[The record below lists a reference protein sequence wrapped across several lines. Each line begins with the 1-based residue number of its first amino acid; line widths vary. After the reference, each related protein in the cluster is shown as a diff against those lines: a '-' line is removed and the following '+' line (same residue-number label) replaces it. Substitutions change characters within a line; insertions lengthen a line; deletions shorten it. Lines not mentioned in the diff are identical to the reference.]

1 MAIAPTLQ
9 RHLDQNVTYDV
20 IAHEPTMSSARTAQT
35 CHISGDLL
43 AKGIVLRHDSGYL
56 LAVIPATHH
65 IRFTE
70 LRMRLGDNVE
80 LANEDEIARLFKDC
94 ARGAVPAIGDCYAL
108 DVIVDDSIEKQP
120 EVYMEGGDHATLI
133 RMGQAQFA
141 RLTGEAMHGRF
152 SAHD

>member
-35 CHISGDLL
+35 CPISGDLL

-94 ARGAVPAIGDCYAL
+94 ARGAVPAQSAIATRSTSSSTTASRSSRR
-108 DVIVDDSIEKQP
+108 SIWR
-120 EVYMEGGDHATLI
+120 AAIT
-133 RMGQAQFA
+133 RRSSAWA
-141 RLTGEAMHGRF
+141 RRSSRG
-152 SAHD
+152 